1 VTVPWGASLEL
12 VRVGLGRAAALA
24 EPAWAPA

>member
-1 VTVPWGASLEL
+1 VPWGASLEL
-12 VRVGLGRAAALA
+12 VREGLREVARIA